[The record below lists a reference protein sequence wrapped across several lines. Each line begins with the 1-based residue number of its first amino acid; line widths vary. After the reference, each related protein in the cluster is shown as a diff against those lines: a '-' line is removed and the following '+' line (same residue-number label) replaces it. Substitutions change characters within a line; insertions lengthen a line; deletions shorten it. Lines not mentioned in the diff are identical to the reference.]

1 MSAYDFY
8 QRKMKVN
15 GNSTGKNCST
25 LGEKLKS
32 DSDKIM
38 ELTWNN
44 DIQSKICY
52 IYDFYHDDQP
62 RLAQGMTYEN
72 TTKTRIDAK
81 FIVKSYQSMDKDQVE
96 YYIQFK
102 PTQKTHFSEGDELYY
117 FETDYRKKYH
127 NDNFI
132 GLFIDIPNDENIYE
146 KWMILRTEPANQFP
160 KYLILKCNYELMWI
174 ENNGVEKI
182 KRRMWSVLKM
192 QSSYNSGLW
201 TDLRFTSQENQDKV
215 WLPLNPITEKI
226 WYTNES
232 SKNMRVLVSS
242 FTDNAIAWQ
251 ISKVENA
258 QPLGVQKLTLYQD
271 FFDQHRDYIEK
282 DADGNIIG
290 MWADYFDSEITPTD
304 PDTKPTP
311 SPVTNI
317 LATIT
322 SSVSTIKVGG
332 SYRTLNIKLS
342 NDSGEDVT
350 NTFGDSKSNFEWHF
364 EIDNEEYK
372 GIIRNDI
379 SFCQMKIK
387 LPYDYEQDNQK
398 KDNYDYVGKV
408 LTIYCTITNETITI
422 ESNKLQLEITD

>member
-1 MSAYDFY
+1 MPSLQTA
-8 QRKMKVN
+8 RRVANAKNN
-15 GNSTGKNCST
+15 GAKTIGQIYK
-25 LGEKLKS
+25 KQS
-32 DSDKIM
+32 DWAM
-38 ELTWNN
+38 EQTWDN

-62 RLAQGMTYEN
+62 RLAEGMTYEN

-81 FIVKSYQSMDKDQVE
+81 FIVKSYQSMDKDQVD

-174 ENNGVEKI
+174 ENNGTEKI
-182 KRRMWSVLKM
+182 KRRMWSVLKI

-258 QPLGVQKLTLYQD
+258 QPLGIQKLTLYQD

-282 DADGNIIG
+282 DSDGNIIG
-290 MWADYFDSEITPTD
+290 MWASYFDSEIAPTD
-304 PDTKPTP
+304 PSTPTTPP
-311 SPVTNI
+311 SS
-317 LATIT
+317 IT
-322 SSVSTIKVGG
+322 ARISASTSTIKVGG
-332 SYRTLNIKLS
+332 SYKNLTVNLFNNS
-342 NDSGEDVT
+342 NEDIT
-350 NTFGDSKSNFEWHF
+350 TEYADATFTWTCA
-364 EIDNEEYK
+364 IDNEDWTDKVTWRAGTEY
-372 GIIRNDI
+372 
-379 SFCQMKIK
+379 
-387 LPYDYEQDNQK
+387 NQK
-398 KDNYDYVGKV
+398 KVKFPNDTSVIGKILSVKCEITKDNFP
-408 LTIYCTITNETITI
+408 I
-422 ESNKLQLEITD
+422 ESEILPLELTE

>member
-1 MSAYDFY
+1 MPSLQTA
-8 QRKMKVN
+8 RRVANAKNN
-15 GNSTGKNCST
+15 GAKTIGQIYK
-25 LGEKLKS
+25 EQS
-32 DSDKIM
+32 DWAM
-38 ELTWNN
+38 EQTWDN

-62 RLAQGMTYEN
+62 RLAEGMTYEN
-72 TTKTRIDAK
+72 TTKTRIDVK
-81 FIVKSYQSMDKDQVE
+81 FIVKSYQSMDKDQVD

-174 ENNGVEKI
+174 ENNGTEKI
-182 KRRMWSVLKM
+182 KRRMWSVLKI

-258 QPLGVQKLTLYQD
+258 QPLGIQKLTLYQD

-282 DADGNIIG
+282 DSDGNIIG
-290 MWADYFDSEITPTD
+290 MWASYFDSEITPTD
-304 PDTKPTP
+304 PSTPTTPP
-311 SPVTNI
+311 SS
-317 LATIT
+317 IT
-322 SSVSTIKVGG
+322 ARISASTSTIKVGG
-332 SYRTLNIKLS
+332 SYKNLTVNLF
-342 NDSGEDVT
+342 NDSNEDITTEYADATFTWTCSIDDEDWTDKVT
-350 NTFGDSKSNFEWHF
+350 WRAGT
-364 EIDNEEYK
+364 EY
-372 GIIRNDI
+372 
-379 SFCQMKIK
+379 
-387 LPYDYEQDNQK
+387 NQK
-398 KDNYDYVGKV
+398 KVKFPNDASVIGKILSIKCEIIKDN
-408 LTIYCTITNETITI
+408 LPI
-422 ESNKLQLEITD
+422 ESEILSLELIE

>member
-1 MSAYDFY
+1 MPSLQTA
-8 QRKMKVN
+8 RRVANAKNN
-15 GNSTGKNCST
+15 GAKTIGQIYK
-25 LGEKLKS
+25 EES
-32 DSDKIM
+32 DWAM
-38 ELTWNN
+38 EQTWDN

-52 IYDFYHDDQP
+52 IYDFYHDDHP
-62 RLAQGMTYEN
+62 RLAEGMTYEN

-81 FIVKSYQSMDKDQVE
+81 FIVKSYQSMDKDQVD

-174 ENNGVEKI
+174 ENNGTEKI

-282 DADGNIIG
+282 DENGNIIG
-290 MWADYFDSEITPTD
+290 MWASYFDSEIAPTD
-304 PDTKPTP
+304 PDTPTTPP
-311 SPVTNI
+311 SS
-317 LATIT
+317 IT
-322 SSVSTIKVGG
+322 ARISASTSTIKVGG
-332 SYRTLNIKLS
+332 SYKNLTVNLF
-342 NDSGEDVT
+342 NDFNEDIT
-350 NTFGDSKSNFEWHF
+350 TEYADATFTWTCS
-364 EIDNEEYK
+364 IDNEDWTDKVTWRAGAEY
-372 GIIRNDI
+372 
-379 SFCQMKIK
+379 
-387 LPYDYEQDNQK
+387 NQK
-398 KDNYDYVGKV
+398 KVKFPNDNSVIGKILSV
-408 LTIYCTITNETITI
+408 KCEIVKDGLPI
-422 ESNKLQLEITD
+422 ESEILPLELTE

>member
-1 MSAYDFY
+1 MPSLQTA
-8 QRKMKVN
+8 RRVANAKNN
-15 GNSTGKNCST
+15 GAKTIGQIYK
-25 LGEKLKS
+25 EQS
-32 DSDKIM
+32 DWVM
-38 ELTWNN
+38 EQTWDN

-62 RLAQGMTYEN
+62 RLAEGMTYEN

-81 FIVKSYQSMDKDQVE
+81 FIVKSYQSMDKDQVD

-174 ENNGVEKI
+174 ENNGTEKI
-182 KRRMWSVLKM
+182 KRRMWSVLKI

-282 DADGNIIG
+282 DSDGNIIG
-290 MWADYFDSEITPTD
+290 MWASYFDSEIAPTD
-304 PDTKPTP
+304 PDTPTTPP
-311 SPVTNI
+311 SS
-317 LATIT
+317 IT
-322 SSVSTIKVGG
+322 ARISASTSTIKVGG
-332 SYRTLNIKLS
+332 SYKNLTVNLF
-342 NDSGEDVT
+342 NDSNEDIT
-350 NTFGDSKSNFEWHF
+350 TEYADATFTWTCS
-364 EIDNEEYK
+364 IDNEDWTDKVTWRVGTEY
-372 GIIRNDI
+372 
-379 SFCQMKIK
+379 
-387 LPYDYEQDNQK
+387 NQK
-398 KDNYDYVGKV
+398 KVNFPNDTSVIGKILSVKCEIVKDN
-408 LTIYCTITNETITI
+408 LPI
-422 ESNKLQLEITD
+422 ESEILPLELTE

>member
-1 MSAYDFY
+1 MPSLQTA
-8 QRKMKVN
+8 RRVANAKNN
-15 GNSTGKNCST
+15 GAKTIGQIYK
-25 LGEKLKS
+25 EQS
-32 DSDKIM
+32 DWAM
-38 ELTWNN
+38 EQTWDN

-62 RLAQGMTYEN
+62 RLAEGMTYEN

-81 FIVKSYQSMDKDQVE
+81 FIVKSYQSMDKDQVD

-174 ENNGVEKI
+174 ENNGTEKI

-282 DADGNIIG
+282 DSDGNIIG
-290 MWADYFDSEITPTD
+290 MWASYFDSEIAPTD
-304 PDTKPTP
+304 PSTPTTPP
-311 SPVTNI
+311 SS
-317 LATIT
+317 IT
-322 SSVSTIKVGG
+322 ARISASTSTIKVGG
-332 SYRTLNIKLS
+332 SYKNLTVNLF
-342 NDSGEDVT
+342 NDSNEDIT
-350 NTFGDSKSNFEWHF
+350 TEYADAIFTWTCS
-364 EIDNEEYK
+364 IDNEDWTDKVTWRAGTEY
-372 GIIRNDI
+372 
-379 SFCQMKIK
+379 
-387 LPYDYEQDNQK
+387 NQK
-398 KDNYDYVGKV
+398 KVKFPNDSSVIGKILSV
-408 LTIYCTITNETITI
+408 KCKIVKDDLPI
-422 ESNKLQLEITD
+422 ESEILPLELTE

>member
-1 MSAYDFY
+1 MPSLQTA
-8 QRKMKVN
+8 RRVANAKNN
-15 GNSTGKNCST
+15 GAKTIGQIYK
-25 LGEKLKS
+25 EES
-32 DSDKIM
+32 DWAM
-38 ELTWNN
+38 EQTWDN

-62 RLAQGMTYEN
+62 RLAEGMTYEN

-174 ENNGVEKI
+174 ENNGTEKI

-201 TDLRFTSQENQDKV
+201 TDLRFTSQENQDTV

-282 DADGNIIG
+282 DENGNIIG
-290 MWADYFDSEITPTD
+290 MWASYFDSEIVPTD
-304 PDTKPTP
+304 PSIPTTPP
-311 SPVTNI
+311 SS
-317 LATIT
+317 IT
-322 SSVSTIKVGG
+322 ARISASTSTIKVGG
-332 SYRTLNIKLS
+332 SYKNLTVNLF
-342 NDSGEDVT
+342 NDSNEDIT
-350 NTFGDSKSNFEWHF
+350 TEYADDAAFTWTCS
-364 EIDNEEYK
+364 IDNEDWTDK
-372 GIIRNDI
+372 VTWRSGI
-379 SFCQMKIK
+379 K
-387 LPYDYEQDNQK
+387 YNQK
-398 KDNYDYVGKV
+398 KVKFPNDTSVIGKILSVKCEIVKDN
-408 LTIYCTITNETITI
+408 LPI
-422 ESNKLQLEITD
+422 ESEILSLELTE

>member
-1 MSAYDFY
+1 MPSLQTA
-8 QRKMKVN
+8 RRVANAKNN
-15 GNSTGKNCST
+15 GAKTIGQIYK
-25 LGEKLKS
+25 EQS
-32 DSDKIM
+32 DWAM
-38 ELTWNN
+38 EQTWDN

-62 RLAQGMTYEN
+62 RLAEGMTYEN

-81 FIVKSYQSMDKDQVE
+81 FIVKSYQSMDKDQVD

-174 ENNGVEKI
+174 ENNGTEKI

-242 FTDNAIAWQ
+242 FTDNAVAWQ

-282 DADGNIIG
+282 DSDGNIIG
-290 MWADYFDSEITPTD
+290 MWASYFDSEIAPTD
-304 PDTKPTP
+304 PSTPTTPP
-311 SPVTNI
+311 SS
-317 LATIT
+317 IT
-322 SSVSTIKVGG
+322 ARISASTSTIKVGG
-332 SYRTLNIKLS
+332 SYKNLTVNLF
-342 NDSGEDVT
+342 NDSNEDITTEYADATFTWVCSIDDEDWTDKVT
-350 NTFGDSKSNFEWHF
+350 WRAGT
-364 EIDNEEYK
+364 EY
-372 GIIRNDI
+372 
-379 SFCQMKIK
+379 
-387 LPYDYEQDNQK
+387 NQK
-398 KDNYDYVGKV
+398 KVKFPNDTSTIGKIMSVKCEIVKDN
-408 LTIYCTITNETITI
+408 LPI
-422 ESNKLQLEITD
+422 ESEILPLELTE

>member
-1 MSAYDFY
+1 MPSLKTARRIASA
-8 QRKMKVN
+8 KNN
-15 GNSTGKNCST
+15 GAKTIGQIYK
-25 LGEKLKS
+25 EQS
-32 DSDKIM
+32 DDLM
-38 ELTWNN
+38 EWTWDN
-44 DIQSKICY
+44 DIQSKVCY

-62 RLAQGMTYEN
+62 RLAEGMTYEN

-96 YYIQFK
+96 YYVQFK

-174 ENNGVEKI
+174 ENNGTEKI

-282 DADGNIIG
+282 DKNGNIIG
-290 MWADYFDSEITPTD
+290 MWASYFDSEIAPTD
-304 PDTKPTP
+304 PSTPTTPP
-311 SPVTNI
+311 SS
-317 LATIT
+317 IT
-322 SSVSTIKVGG
+322 ARISASTSTIKVGG
-332 SYRTLNIKLS
+332 SYKNLTVNLY
-342 NDSGEDVT
+342 NDSNEDITTEYSDATITWTCGIDDEDWTDKVT
-350 NTFGDSKSNFEWHF
+350 WRDGTEF
-364 EIDNEEYK
+364 
-372 GIIRNDI
+372 
-379 SFCQMKIK
+379 
-387 LPYDYEQDNQK
+387 NQK
-398 KDNYDYVGKV
+398 KLKFPSDASTIGKILSIKCEIV
-408 LTIYCTITNETITI
+408 KDDLTI
-422 ESNKLQLEITD
+422 ESEILSLELTE

>member
-1 MSAYDFY
+1 MPSLSTA
-8 QRKMKVN
+8 RRVANAKNN
-15 GNSTGKNCST
+15 GAKTIGQIYK
-25 LGEKLKS
+25 EQS
-32 DSDKIM
+32 DDM
-38 ELTWNN
+38 MNWTWDN

-62 RLAQGMTYEN
+62 RLAEGMTYEN

-81 FIVKSYQSMDKDQVE
+81 FIVKSYQSIDKDQVE

-174 ENNGVEKI
+174 ENNGTEKI

-282 DADGNIIG
+282 DENGNIIG
-290 MWADYFDSEITPTD
+290 MWASYFDSEIAPTD
-304 PDTKPTP
+304 PSTPTTSP
-311 SPVTNI
+311 SS
-317 LATIT
+317 IT
-322 SSVSTIKVGG
+322 ARISASTSTIKVGG
-332 SYRTLNIKLS
+332 SYKNLTVNLF
-342 NDSGEDVT
+342 NDSNEDITTEYTDATFTWTCSVDDEDWTDKVT
-350 NTFGDSKSNFEWHF
+350 WRAGT
-364 EIDNEEYK
+364 EY
-372 GIIRNDI
+372 
-379 SFCQMKIK
+379 
-387 LPYDYEQDNQK
+387 NQK
-398 KDNYDYVGKV
+398 KVKFPSDSSTIGKILSV
-408 LTIYCTITNETITI
+408 KCTIEKDGVII
-422 ESNKLQLEITD
+422 ESETLALELAD

>member
-1 MSAYDFY
+1 MPSLQTA
-8 QRKMKVN
+8 RRVANAKNN
-15 GNSTGKNCST
+15 GAKTIGQIYK
-25 LGEKLKS
+25 EQS
-32 DSDKIM
+32 DDM
-38 ELTWNN
+38 MNWTWDN

-62 RLAQGMTYEN
+62 RLAEGMTYEN

-174 ENNGVEKI
+174 ENNGTEKI

-282 DADGNIIG
+282 DSDGNIIG
-290 MWADYFDSEITPTD
+290 MWASYFDSEIAPTD
-304 PDTKPTP
+304 PSTPTTP
-311 SPVTNI
+311 LSS
-317 LATIT
+317 IT
-322 SSVSTIKVGG
+322 ARISASTSTIKVGG
-332 SYRTLNIKLS
+332 SYKNLTVNLF
-342 NDSGEDVT
+342 NDSNEDIT
-350 NTFGDSKSNFEWHF
+350 TKYADATFTWSCS
-364 EIDNEEYK
+364 IDNEDWTDKVIWRAGTEY
-372 GIIRNDI
+372 
-379 SFCQMKIK
+379 
-387 LPYDYEQDNQK
+387 NQK
-398 KDNYDYVGKV
+398 KVKFPNGTSIIGKILSVKCEIVKDN
-408 LTIYCTITNETITI
+408 LPI
-422 ESNKLQLEITD
+422 ESEILQLELTE

>member
-1 MSAYDFY
+1 MPSLQTA
-8 QRKMKVN
+8 RRVANAKSN
-15 GNSTGKNCST
+15 GAKTIGQIYK
-25 LGEKLKS
+25 EQS
-32 DSDKIM
+32 DWVM
-38 ELTWNN
+38 EQTWDN

-62 RLAQGMTYEN
+62 RLAEGMTYEN

-81 FIVKSYQSMDKDQVE
+81 FIVKSYQSMDKDQVD

-174 ENNGVEKI
+174 ENNGTEKI
-182 KRRMWSVLKM
+182 KRRMWSVLKI

-258 QPLGVQKLTLYQD
+258 QPLGIQKLTLYQD

-282 DADGNIIG
+282 DSDGNIIG
-290 MWADYFDSEITPTD
+290 MWASYFDSEITPTD
-304 PDTKPTP
+304 PSTPTTP
-311 SPVTNI
+311 LSS
-317 LATIT
+317 IT
-322 SSVSTIKVGG
+322 ARISASTSTIKVGG
-332 SYRTLNIKLS
+332 SYKNLTVNLF
-342 NDSGEDVT
+342 NDSNEDITTEYADATCTWTCFIDDEDWTDKVT
-350 NTFGDSKSNFEWHF
+350 WRTGT
-364 EIDNEEYK
+364 EY
-372 GIIRNDI
+372 
-379 SFCQMKIK
+379 
-387 LPYDYEQDNQK
+387 NQK
-398 KDNYDYVGKV
+398 KVKFPNDTSVIGKILFVKCEVVKDN
-408 LTIYCTITNETITI
+408 LPI
-422 ESNKLQLEITD
+422 ESEILPLELTE

>member
-1 MSAYDFY
+1 MPSLSTA
-8 QRKMKVN
+8 RRVANAKNN
-15 GNSTGKNCST
+15 GAKTIGQIYK
-25 LGEKLKS
+25 EQS
-32 DSDKIM
+32 DWVM
-38 ELTWNN
+38 EQTWDN

-62 RLAQGMTYEN
+62 RLAEGMTYEN

-81 FIVKSYQSMDKDQVE
+81 FIVKSYQSMDKDQVD

-174 ENNGVEKI
+174 ENNGTEKI
-182 KRRMWSVLKM
+182 KRRMWSVLKI

-258 QPLGVQKLTLYQD
+258 QPLGIQKLTLYQD

-282 DADGNIIG
+282 DSDGNIIG
-290 MWADYFDSEITPTD
+290 MWASYFDSEITPTD
-304 PDTKPTP
+304 PSTPTTPP
-311 SPVTNI
+311 SS
-317 LATIT
+317 IT
-322 SSVSTIKVGG
+322 ARISASTSTIKVGG
-332 SYRTLNIKLS
+332 SYKNLTVNLF
-342 NDSGEDVT
+342 NDSNEDITTEYTDATFTWGCSIDDEDWTDKVT
-350 NTFGDSKSNFEWHF
+350 WRAGT
-364 EIDNEEYK
+364 EY
-372 GIIRNDI
+372 
-379 SFCQMKIK
+379 
-387 LPYDYEQDNQK
+387 NQK
-398 KDNYDYVGKV
+398 KVKFPNDTSVIGKILSIKCEIV
-408 LTIYCTITNETITI
+408 KDDLTI
-422 ESNKLQLEITD
+422 ESEILPLELTE

>member
-1 MSAYDFY
+1 MPSLQTA
-8 QRKMKVN
+8 RRVANAKNN
-15 GNSTGKNCST
+15 GAKTIGQIYK
-25 LGEKLKS
+25 KQS
-32 DSDKIM
+32 DWAM
-38 ELTWNN
+38 EQTWDN

-62 RLAQGMTYEN
+62 RLAEGMTYEN

-81 FIVKSYQSMDKDQVE
+81 FIVKSYQSMDKDQVD

-174 ENNGVEKI
+174 ENNGTEKI
-182 KRRMWSVLKM
+182 KRRMWSVLKI

-258 QPLGVQKLTLYQD
+258 QPLGIQKLTLYQD

-282 DADGNIIG
+282 DSDGNIIG
-290 MWADYFDSEITPTD
+290 MWASYFDSEIAPTD
-304 PDTKPTP
+304 PSTPTTPP
-311 SPVTNI
+311 SS
-317 LATIT
+317 IT
-322 SSVSTIKVGG
+322 ARISASTSTIKVGG
-332 SYRTLNIKLS
+332 SYKNLTVNLFNNS
-342 NDSGEDVT
+342 NEDIT
-350 NTFGDSKSNFEWHF
+350 TEYADATFTWTCY
-364 EIDNEEYK
+364 IDNEDWTDKVTWRDGTEY
-372 GIIRNDI
+372 
-379 SFCQMKIK
+379 
-387 LPYDYEQDNQK
+387 NQK
-398 KDNYDYVGKV
+398 KAKFPNDTSVIGKILSVKCEIIKDN
-408 LTIYCTITNETITI
+408 LTINSEIL
-422 ESNKLQLEITD
+422 SLELTE

>member
-1 MSAYDFY
+1 MPSLQAA
-8 QRKMKVN
+8 RRVANAKNN
-15 GNSTGKNCST
+15 GAKTIGQIYK
-25 LGEKLKS
+25 EQS
-32 DSDKIM
+32 DWAM
-38 ELTWNN
+38 EQTWDN

-62 RLAQGMTYEN
+62 RLAEGMTYEN

-174 ENNGVEKI
+174 ENNGTEKI
-182 KRRMWSVLKM
+182 KRRMWSVLKI

-282 DADGNIIG
+282 DSDGNIIG
-290 MWADYFDSEITPTD
+290 MWASYFDSEIAPTD
-304 PDTKPTP
+304 PDTPTTP
-311 SPVTNI
+311 PFS
-317 LATIT
+317 IT
-322 SSVSTIKVGG
+322 AKISASTSTIKVGG
-332 SYRTLNIKLS
+332 SYKNLTVNLF
-342 NDSGEDVT
+342 NDSNEDITTEYADATFTWTCSIDDEDWTGKVT
-350 NTFGDSKSNFEWHF
+350 WRAGT
-364 EIDNEEYK
+364 EY
-372 GIIRNDI
+372 
-379 SFCQMKIK
+379 
-387 LPYDYEQDNQK
+387 NQK
-398 KDNYDYVGKV
+398 KVKLTNSTSVIGKILSVKCEIVKDN
-408 LTIYCTITNETITI
+408 LPI
-422 ESNKLQLEITD
+422 ESEILQLELTE

>member
-1 MSAYDFY
+1 MPSLQTA
-8 QRKMKVN
+8 RRVANAKNN
-15 GNSTGKNCST
+15 GAKTIGQIYK
-25 LGEKLKS
+25 EES
-32 DSDKIM
+32 DWAM
-38 ELTWNN
+38 EQTWDN

-62 RLAQGMTYEN
+62 RLAEGMTYEN

-81 FIVKSYQSMDKDQVE
+81 FIVKSYQSMDKDQVD

-174 ENNGVEKI
+174 ENNGTEKI

-282 DADGNIIG
+282 DENGNIIG
-290 MWADYFDSEITPTD
+290 MWASYFDSEIIPTD
-304 PDTKPTP
+304 PSIPTTPP
-311 SPVTNI
+311 SS
-317 LATIT
+317 IT
-322 SSVSTIKVGG
+322 ARISASTSTIKVGG
-332 SYRTLNIKLS
+332 SYKNLTVNLF
-342 NDSGEDVT
+342 NDSNEDITTEYADATFTWTCSIDDEDWTDKVT
-350 NTFGDSKSNFEWHF
+350 WRAGT
-364 EIDNEEYK
+364 EY
-372 GIIRNDI
+372 
-379 SFCQMKIK
+379 
-387 LPYDYEQDNQK
+387 NQK
-398 KDNYDYVGKV
+398 KVKFPNDTSTIGKILSVKCEIIKDN
-408 LTIYCTITNETITI
+408 LPI
-422 ESNKLQLEITD
+422 ESEILPLELTE

>member
-1 MSAYDFY
+1 MPSLQTA
-8 QRKMKVN
+8 RRVANAKNN
-15 GNSTGKNCST
+15 GAKTIGQIYK
-25 LGEKLKS
+25 EQS
-32 DSDKIM
+32 DWAM
-38 ELTWNN
+38 EQTWDN

-62 RLAQGMTYEN
+62 RLAEGMTYEN

-81 FIVKSYQSMDKDQVE
+81 FIVKSYQSMDKDQVD

-174 ENNGVEKI
+174 ENNGTEKI

-282 DADGNIIG
+282 DSDGNIIG
-290 MWADYFDSEITPTD
+290 MWASYFDSEIVPTD
-304 PDTKPTP
+304 PSTPTTPP
-311 SPVTNI
+311 SS
-317 LATIT
+317 IT
-322 SSVSTIKVGG
+322 ARISASTSTIKVGG
-332 SYRTLNIKLS
+332 SYKNLTVNLF
-342 NDSGEDVT
+342 NDSNEDIT
-350 NTFGDSKSNFEWHF
+350 TEYADATFTWACS
-364 EIDNEEYK
+364 IDNEDWSDKVTWKVGTEY
-372 GIIRNDI
+372 
-379 SFCQMKIK
+379 
-387 LPYDYEQDNQK
+387 NQK
-398 KDNYDYVGKV
+398 KVKFSNDTSVIGKILSVKCEIVKDN
-408 LTIYCTITNETITI
+408 LPI
-422 ESNKLQLEITD
+422 ESEILPLELTE

>member
-1 MSAYDFY
+1 MPSLQTA
-8 QRKMKVN
+8 RRVANAKNN
-15 GNSTGKNCST
+15 GAKTIGQIYK
-25 LGEKLKS
+25 EQS
-32 DSDKIM
+32 DDM
-38 ELTWNN
+38 MNWTWDN

-62 RLAQGMTYEN
+62 RLAEGMTYDN

-174 ENNGVEKI
+174 ENNGTEKI

-201 TDLRFTSQENQDKV
+201 TDSRFTSQENQDKI

-258 QPLGVQKLTLYQD
+258 QPLGIQKLTLYQD

-282 DADGNIIG
+282 DSDGNIIG
-290 MWADYFDSEITPTD
+290 MWASYFDSEIAPTD
-304 PDTKPTP
+304 PSTPTTPP
-311 SPVTNI
+311 SS
-317 LATIT
+317 IT
-322 SSVSTIKVGG
+322 ARISASTSTIKVGG
-332 SYRTLNIKLS
+332 SYKNLTVNLF
-342 NDSGEDVT
+342 NDSNEDIT
-350 NTFGDSKSNFEWHF
+350 TEYADATFTWTCS
-364 EIDNEEYK
+364 IDNEDCTDKVTWRAGTEY
-372 GIIRNDI
+372 
-379 SFCQMKIK
+379 
-387 LPYDYEQDNQK
+387 NQK
-398 KDNYDYVGKV
+398 KVKFPNDDSTIGKILSVKCEIIKDN
-408 LTIYCTITNETITI
+408 LTI
-422 ESNKLQLEITD
+422 ESEILSLELTE

>member
-1 MSAYDFY
+1 MSIYDMH
-8 QRKMKVN
+8 RKRMRLQ
-15 GNSTGKNCST
+15 GNNIGQIHKNQ
-25 LGEKLKS
+25 S
-32 DSDKIM
+32 DEIM
-38 ELTWNN
+38 EQTWDN

-62 RLAQGMTYEN
+62 RLAEGMTYEN

-174 ENNGVEKI
+174 ENNGTEKI

-282 DADGNIIG
+282 DENGHIIG
-290 MWADYFDSEITPTD
+290 MWASYFDSEIAPTD
-304 PDTKPTP
+304 PSTPTTP
-311 SPVTNI
+311 QSS
-317 LATIT
+317 IT
-322 SSVSTIKVGG
+322 ARISASTSTIKVGG
-332 SYRTLNIKLS
+332 SYKNLTVNLF
-342 NDSGEDVT
+342 NDSNEDITTEYADATFTWTCSIDDEDWTDKVT
-350 NTFGDSKSNFEWHF
+350 WRAGT
-364 EIDNEEYK
+364 EYNQK
-372 GIIRNDI
+372 KVKFPNDI
-379 SFCQMKIK
+379 STIGKILSIK
-387 LPYDYEQDNQK
+387 CEIT
-398 KDNYDYVGKV
+398 KDNLSIKSEILSLE
-408 LTIYCTITNETITI
+408 LTE
-422 ESNKLQLEITD
+422 